1 MLKLVIEK
9 NGLSK
14 LLKVV
19 RLILEEMKLTVNL
32 PNYQKENSDILKTR
46 SQIAVDKESKRS
58 MEDMKNNE
66 VKS

>member
-1 MLKLVIEK
+1 MVSGGKK
-9 NGLSK
+9 GLSK

-32 PNYQKENSDILKTR
+32 PNYQKENTDTFKKR
-46 SQIAVDKESKRS
+46 SHMPSDKESKRS
-58 MEDMKNNE
+58 AEGTKNNE